1 MSAFIFFNYFSIVL
15 SFALLSSYV
24 TGQNWLIG
32 SFIPPDYD
40 KSEPPLVN
48 GYVPVDST
56 VVINRFSAA
65 RDQRV

>member
-1 MSAFIFFNYFSIVL
+1 MAVFASFNYFLIILNLV
-15 SFALLSSYV
+15 LLSTRV

-32 SFIPPDYD
+32 SFIPSDYD
-40 KSEPPLVN
+40 KSQPPLVN

-65 RDQRV
+65 SDQRV